1 MKFDSRCVD
10 ALGQG
15 DLVVNKLG
23 VPKMA
28 RLSPQLK
35 HRLVAGGA
43 AAMLA
48 FAVGL
53 LVAVFGAWA
62 ADEAARHWPTAEG
75 AGTDSVRLQSTSKQF
90 ALPNQPDVSA
100 GDASYIDQLYRQLI
114 GPPPATSSGSRFRA
128 APNNDAAGSVRR

>member
-1 MKFDSRCVD
+1 MKFDSRYAD

-62 ADEAARHWPTAEG
+62 ADEAARHRPTAEG

-114 GPPPATSSGSRFRA
+114 GPPPATSSGFPLS
-128 APNNDAAGSVRR
+128 GSAKQ

>member
-1 MKFDSRCVD
+1 MKFDSRLAD

-15 DLVVNKLG
+15 DLVVNKLSI
-23 VPKMA
+23 PKMA

-62 ADEAARHWPTAEG
+62 ADEAARPRPTAER
-75 AGTDSVRLQSTSKQF
+75 AGTGSVRLQSTAKQF
-90 ALPNQPDVSA
+90 ALPYQPDVSA

-114 GPPPATSSGSRFRA
+114 GPPPTTSSGSRSSTRLRP
-128 APNNDAAGSVRR
+128 APKR